1 MPSNIGFIGLGI
13 MGKPMSKNL
22 LKAGHSLVVY
32 DIAPGPVEEVV
43 AAGAARASSA
53 KDAAARSNIIITML
67 PDGPDVERAVL
78 GPDGVLEGAA
88 KGAIVV
94 DMSSISPL
102 SAQKVGKACAER
114 GVEFLDAPVSGGEPK
129 AIDATLAIMVGGKA
143 DVFAKVEQVL
153 KSLGSSVTLTGPV
166 GAGNVTKLAN
176 QIMVACNIAA
186 MGEALVLAT
195 KAGLDPEVVFNA
207 VKGGL
212 AGSTVLNAKAP
223 MVIGRNFKPGFRIRL
238 HQKDLRNALLAAE
251 SMKVPLPITSLV
263 QQTLM
268 GLMNDGKGDLDHS
281 AIVQSTEQGAGIEVK
296 KPASEAAGKS

>member
-1 MPSNIGFIGLGI
+1 MSRIGFVGLGI

-22 LKAGHSLVVY
+22 LKAGHELVVF
-32 DIAPGPVEEVV
+32 DVVAPPMEELA
-43 AAGAARASSA
+43 AAGAARGASA
-53 KDAAARSNIIITML
+53 KDTAARSEIVVTML

-88 KGAIVV
+88 KGTIVI

-102 SAQKVGKACAER
+102 VAQKVGKACAER
-114 GVEFLDAPVSGGEPK
+114 GVAFLDAPVSGGEPK
-129 AIDATLAIMVGGKA
+129 AIDGSLAIMVGGDA
-143 DVFAKVEQVL
+143 AVFEKVRPIL
-153 KSLGSSVTLTGPV
+153 AAMGSSVTLTGPV

-207 VKGGL
+207 VKAGL

-251 SMKVPLPITSLV
+251 AMKVPLPLTSQV
-263 QQTLM
+263 QQM
-268 GLMNDGKGDLDHS
+268 IMALMNEGKGDLDHS
-281 AIVQSTEQGAGIEVK
+281 AIVNYIEAGARAEVK
-296 KPASEAAGKS
+296 KP